1 MPNDGGDL
9 PDRGNTNIEAIQE
22 IPTVPTFEQAKP
34 NQIMIVVVV
43 VVILFVGKRLPLGRY
58 IMPKNI

>member
-34 NQIMIVVVV
+34 NQIMVVVV
-43 VVILFVGKRLPLGRY
+43 VVILFGGKRLPLGRY
-58 IMPKNI
+58 ILPKNI

>member
-34 NQIMIVVVV
+34 NQIMVVV
-43 VVILFVGKRLPLGRY
+43 VVILFGGKRLPLGRY
-58 IMPKNI
+58 ILPKNI

>member
-34 NQIMIVVVV
+34 NQIMVIVV
-43 VVILFVGKRLPLGRY
+43 VVILFGGKRLPLGRY
-58 IMPKNI
+58 ILPKKI

>member
-34 NQIMIVVVV
+34 NQVMVVV
-43 VVILFVGKRLPLGRY
+43 VVILFGGKRLPLGRY
-58 IMPKNI
+58 ILPKNI

>member
-22 IPTVPTFEQAKP
+22 ISTVPTFEQAKP
-34 NQIMIVVVV
+34 NQIMVVV
-43 VVILFVGKRLPLGRY
+43 VVILFGGKRLPLGRY
-58 IMPKNI
+58 ILPKTI